1 MKKRFITRKKKR
13 FRGLKIFFFFL
24 LFVFSLFFSFYILNK
39 SNIEIDDKELV
50 QLLLNY
56 NDNDANKIRKKIK
69 SFFSVPSALLDN
81 DYFEYVVPVSK
92 NDDLTSSVDASS
104 VDASDKKPL
113 IYIYNSHQGEEYA
126 SSTLAEYTVAPTVMF
141 ADYIFQDVLEK
152 NNYKAIVEEASIKEI
167 LNMNSWK
174 YAYSYMASR
183 VLLEDAKNK
192 NPSLKYFVDI
202 HRDSLEKGRTTIEI
216 EGKKFAKTIFLIGLE
231 NENYEENLS
240 FTEKINNLL
249 NEKYP
254 GLSKG
259 IYKKGGP
266 GVNGVYNQDFSKRAI
281 LIEIGGYEN
290 TPSEVLNSVLAFSE
304 CFMEV
309 ISKDES

>member
-39 SNIEIDDKELV
+39 SNIEIDDKEIV

-56 NDNDANKIRKKIK
+56 KDNDANKIRKKIK

-92 NDDLTSSVDASS
+92 NDDLTSS

>member
-39 SNIEIDDKELV
+39 SNIEIDEKELV

-92 NDDLTSSVDASS
+92 NDDLTSS

-231 NENYEENLS
+231 NENYEDNLS

>member
-39 SNIEIDDKELV
+39 SNIEIDDKEIV

-56 NDNDANKIRKKIK
+56 KDNDANKIRKKIK

-92 NDDLTSSVDASS
+92 NDDLISS

-141 ADYIFQDVLEK
+141 ADYIFQDVLEN
-152 NNYKAIVEEASIKEI
+152 NNYKAVVEEASIKEI

>member
-39 SNIEIDDKELV
+39 SNIEIDEKELV

-92 NDDLTSSVDASS
+92 NDDLTSS

>member
-39 SNIEIDDKELV
+39 SNIEIDDKGLV

-56 NDNDANKIRKKIK
+56 NGNDANKIRKKIK

-92 NDDLTSSVDASS
+92 NDNLTSSVE
-104 VDASDKKPL
+104 ASDKKPL

>member
-1 MKKRFITRKKKR
+1 M
-13 FRGLKIFFFFL
+13 
-24 LFVFSLFFSFYILNK
+24 
-39 SNIEIDDKELV
+39 
-50 QLLLNY
+50 
-56 NDNDANKIRKKIK
+56 
-69 SFFSVPSALLDN
+69 DN

-92 NDDLTSSVDASS
+92 NDDLTSS

>member
-39 SNIEIDDKELV
+39 SNIEIDEKELV

-92 NDDLTSSVDASS
+92 NDNLTSS

>member
-39 SNIEIDDKELV
+39 SNIEIDEKELV

-92 NDDLTSSVDASS
+92 NDNLTSSVE
-104 VDASDKKPL
+104 ASDKKPL

-309 ISKDES
+309 IGKDES

>member
-1 MKKRFITRKKKR
+1 M
-13 FRGLKIFFFFL
+13 
-24 LFVFSLFFSFYILNK
+24 
-39 SNIEIDDKELV
+39 
-50 QLLLNY
+50 
-56 NDNDANKIRKKIK
+56 
-69 SFFSVPSALLDN
+69 
-81 DYFEYVVPVSK
+81 
-92 NDDLTSSVDASS
+92 
-104 VDASDKKPL
+104 
-113 IYIYNSHQGEEYA
+113 
-126 SSTLAEYTVAPTVMF
+126 
-141 ADYIFQDVLEK
+141 
-152 NNYKAIVEEASIKEI
+152 
-167 LNMNSWK
+167 
-174 YAYSYMASR
+174 
-183 VLLEDAKNK
+183 
-192 NPSLKYFVDI
+192 DI

>member
-92 NDDLTSSVDASS
+92 NDDLTSS

>member
-39 SNIEIDDKELV
+39 SNIEIDDKEIV

-56 NDNDANKIRKKIK
+56 KDNDANKIRKKIK

-92 NDDLTSSVDASS
+92 NDDLTSS

-254 GLSKG
+254 GFSKG

>member
-39 SNIEIDDKELV
+39 SNIEIDDKGLV

-81 DYFEYVVPVSK
+81 DYFEYVVPVSN
-92 NDDLTSSVDASS
+92 NDDSTSSVDASS

>member
-39 SNIEIDDKELV
+39 SNIEIDDKEIV

-56 NDNDANKIRKKIK
+56 KDNDANKIRKKIK

-92 NDDLTSSVDASS
+92 NDDLTSS

-152 NNYKAIVEEASIKEI
+152 NNYRAIVEEASIKEI

-281 LIEIGGYEN
+281 LIETGGYEN

>member
-39 SNIEIDDKELV
+39 SNIEIDDKKLV

-104 VDASDKKPL
+104 VDVSDKKPL

-152 NNYKAIVEEASIKEI
+152 NNYKAIVEETSIKEI

-231 NENYEENLS
+231 NENYEANLS

>member
-39 SNIEIDDKELV
+39 SNIEIDDKGLV
-50 QLLLNY
+50 QLLPNY
-56 NDNDANKIRKKIK
+56 NDNDANKISKKIK

-92 NDDLTSSVDASS
+92 NDDLTSSVE
-104 VDASDKKPL
+104 ASDKKPL

>member
-13 FRGLKIFFFFL
+13 FRGLKIFSFFL

-39 SNIEIDDKELV
+39 SNIEIDDKEIV

-56 NDNDANKIRKKIK
+56 KDNDANKIRKKIK

-92 NDDLTSSVDASS
+92 NDDLTSS

>member
-39 SNIEIDDKELV
+39 SNIEIDEKELV

-92 NDDLTSSVDASS
+92 NDDLTSS

-309 ISKDES
+309 ISKDEN

>member
-39 SNIEIDDKELV
+39 SNIEIDDKEIV

-56 NDNDANKIRKKIK
+56 KDNDANKIRKKIK

-92 NDDLTSSVDASS
+92 NDDLTSS

-309 ISKDES
+309 ISKYEI

>member
-39 SNIEIDDKELV
+39 SNIEIDDKEIV

-56 NDNDANKIRKKIK
+56 KDNDANKIRKKIK

-92 NDDLTSSVDASS
+92 NDDLTSS

-152 NNYKAIVEEASIKEI
+152 NNYRAIVEEASIKEI

>member
-13 FRGLKIFFFFL
+13 FRWLKIFFFFL
-24 LFVFSLFFSFYILNK
+24 LFLFSLLFSFYILNK
-39 SNIEIDDKELV
+39 SSIEIDDKRLV
-50 QLLLNY
+50 QLLLN
-56 NDNDANKIRKKIK
+56 DNDKNRIRRKLK
-69 SFFSVPSALLDN
+69 SFFSVPVAFLDN
-81 DYFEYVVPVSK
+81 DYFEYIVPDSK
-92 NDDLTSSVDASS
+92 NAENTNKSI
-104 VDASDKKPL
+104 DKKPL

-126 SSTLAEYTVAPTVMF
+126 SSTFAEYTVGPTVMF
-141 ADYIFQDVLEK
+141 ADYIFQDVLKK
-152 NNYKAIVEEASIKEI
+152 NNYISIVEEASVKEI
-167 LNMNSWK
+167 LNINSWK

-183 VLLEDAKNK
+183 LLMEDAKSK

-202 HRDSLEKGRTTIEI
+202 HRDSLEKGRTTVEI
-216 EGKKFAKTIFLIGLE
+216 DGKMFAKTIFLIGLE
-231 NENYEENLS
+231 NDNYEENLS

-266 GVNGVYNQDFSKRAI
+266 GVNGVYNQDFSKRTI

-309 ISKDES
+309 ISKDEV

>member
-39 SNIEIDDKELV
+39 SNIEIDDKGLV

-92 NDDLTSSVDASS
+92 NDVLTSS

>member
-39 SNIEIDDKELV
+39 SNIEIDDKEIV

-56 NDNDANKIRKKIK
+56 KDNDANKIRKKIK

-92 NDDLTSSVDASS
+92 NDDLTSSVDAS
-104 VDASDKKPL
+104 DKKPL

-126 SSTLAEYTVAPTVMF
+126 SSTLAEYAVAPTVMF
-141 ADYIFQDVLEK
+141 ADYMFQDVLEK
-152 NNYKAIVEEASIKEI
+152 NNYRAIVEEASIKEI

>member
-39 SNIEIDDKELV
+39 SNIEIDDKEIV

-56 NDNDANKIRKKIK
+56 KDNDANKIRKKIK

-92 NDDLTSSVDASS
+92 NDDLISS

-152 NNYKAIVEEASIKEI
+152 NNYRAIVEEASIKEI

>member
-39 SNIEIDDKELV
+39 SNIEIDEKELV

-92 NDDLTSSVDASS
+92 NDDLTSSVDAS
-104 VDASDKKPL
+104 DKKPL

-152 NNYKAIVEEASIKEI
+152 NNYRAIVEEASIKEI

>member
-39 SNIEIDDKELV
+39 SNIEIDDKEIV

-56 NDNDANKIRKKIK
+56 KDNDANKIRKKIK

-92 NDDLTSSVDASS
+92 NDDLTSS

-216 EGKKFAKTIFLIGLE
+216 EGKKFAKTIFLIRLE

>member
-39 SNIEIDDKELV
+39 SNIEIDDKEIV

-56 NDNDANKIRKKIK
+56 KDNDANKIRKKIK

-92 NDDLTSSVDASS
+92 NDDLTSSVDAS
-104 VDASDKKPL
+104 DKKPL

-126 SSTLAEYTVAPTVMF
+126 SSTLADYTVAPTVMF

>member
-24 LFVFSLFFSFYILNK
+24 LFVFSLFFSFYILDK
-39 SNIEIDDKELV
+39 SNIEIDDKGLV

-92 NDDLTSSVDASS
+92 NDNLTSS

-113 IYIYNSHQGEEYA
+113 IYIYNSHQGEKYA